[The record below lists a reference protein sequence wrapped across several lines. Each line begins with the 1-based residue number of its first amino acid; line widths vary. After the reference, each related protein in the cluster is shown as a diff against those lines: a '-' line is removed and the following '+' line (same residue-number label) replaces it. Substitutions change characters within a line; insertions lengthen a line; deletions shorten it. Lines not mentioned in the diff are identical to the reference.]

1 MYDGKVVFK
10 VDLDTKDFT
19 PQLEK
24 TKKDLDSLMFKYD
37 TLKKKPVMD
46 RTDKKNLENYT
57 EEGKLKIIAAANAQR
72 KKDLLELQAQIQET
86 ANKYIDLKAKQDA
99 VFNTS
104 YKKGLS
110 SVKNIN
116 MMDNSAYNK
125 SYALQYNQLGN
136 SMAKVS
142 GELPY
147 VADGFKDIGKEAE
160 FAGDET
166 EEAGKKAQTSGK
178 LFDKG
183 FSKGLKSVKRLA
195 LGIVGIRS
203 AYMLARK
210 AASSYMAQDE
220 DLAKSM
226 QSVWTGLGAFLAP
239 LLETLTNLM
248 LKFVGYLNVFIKAL
262 TGKDLIASAN
272 AKILEKQAKAQEKL
286 NKATKEYQNYDFDV
300 IRTQQTDKGSSGGG
314 TDDASLINIPELNEN
329 IVKKLQDLAKWL
341 KENKDLI
348 EEVGI
353 ALGITFG
360 AIAIANLLSN
370 IGALIGSGTLLTG
383 LAGLLAILS
392 LVAIVWTIHLVTE
405 GFKELSDAEKTAAD
419 LAEHLK
425 EIAHLT
431 GKDIVENPDE
441 KTPEEIEQATE
452 DYQEATSAAI
462 EYYDAAIKGAK
473 KTKKEAEDWLYPTD
487 VGSAGKNL
495 LRTFYDAGNALFG
508 KGYVVTDANTEI
520 IEDANREIQSYGQSL
535 QEAAW
540 NYIQLAKQGRLSG
553 DGLKALIYIYQNYGD
568 KLEEINQYSDDYI
581 FTIDQLRDAIGDYA
595 GIYPEVTSEMF
606 GFNKLSDAQ
615 QRQMIDLT
623 EKFML
628 GKISATDYA
637 KELAKIPTSVETKVA
652 TNGILQAGQNIANY
666 IKDAINKVPTTKNTK
681 FTVDD
686 KDAETKTKNYSNN
699 LLKLP
704 TSILTTIKA
713 TLDTSAADWQFQQ
726 FKQKVTNFPI
736 VGGILDKLF
745 SVIGFAGGGYVSQPT
760 FAMVGEGKY
769 NEYVIPDGEDYISR
783 LANEI
788 GKYGTGGNGTVN
800 VYLDGRLIQR
810 QVDDTR
816 NRVNFAKNR

>member
-1 MYDGKVVFK
+1 MGYDGRVVFK
-10 VDLDTKDFT
+10 VDLDTKDFV
-19 PQLEK
+19 PQIEQ
-24 TKKDLDSLMFKYD
+24 TKKELD
-37 TLKKKPVMD
+37 
-46 RTDKKNLENYT
+46 
-57 EEGKLKIIAAANAQR
+57 
-72 KKDLLELQAQIQET
+72 DLLVEYEEIQKPLDGGTETLIAGGKAAKYENEQLTKMAAKIQEL
-86 ANKYIDLKAKQDA
+86 ANKYIDLKQKQDD
-99 VFNTS
+99 V
-104 YKKGLS
+104 YKTNMK
-110 SVKNIN
+110 SVKNIG

-166 EEAGKKAQTSGK
+166 AEAGKKAQTSGK

-195 LGIVGIRS
+195 LGIIGIRG

-314 TDDASLINIPELNEN
+314 SDEAELINIPELNEN

-341 KENKDLI
+341 KDNKDLI

-360 AIAIANLLSN
+360 AIAIANLLAN
-370 IGALIGSGTLLTG
+370 IGALIGSGALLTG

-405 GFKELSDAEKTAAD
+405 GFKELADAEKTAAD
-419 LAEHLK
+419 LAGHLK

-441 KTPEEIEQATE
+441 KTPEEIETATE
-452 DYQEATSAAI
+452 NYQEATSAAV
-462 EYYDAAIKGAK
+462 EFYDEAIKGAK
-473 KTKKEAEDWLYPTD
+473 ETKKEAEGWLYPTD
-487 VGSAGKNL
+487 IKSHGKNL
-495 LRTFYDAGNALFG
+495 LRTFYDAGNAIFG
-508 KGYVVTDANTEI
+508 KGYVVLESNTQI
-520 IEDANREIQSYGQSL
+520 VEDADREIQNYTQSL

-568 KLEEINQYSDDYI
+568 KLDEINKYSEDYV
-581 FTIDQLRDAIGDYA
+581 FTIDQLKDAIGDYA

-606 GFNKLSDAQ
+606 GFNKLSASQ
-615 QRQMIDLT
+615 QKQLIDLT

-628 GKISATDYA
+628 GKISTTEYA
-637 KELAKIPTSVETKVA
+637 KELAKIPKNVDTKVETPGIIQSAQNVA
-652 TNGILQAGQNIANY
+652 TYMADY
-666 IKDAINKVPTTKNTK
+666 INKIPTTKNTK
-681 FTVDD
+681 LTVDD
-686 KDAETKTKNYSNN
+686 KDAETKTTNYKNN

-704 TSILTTIKA
+704 TSVLTTIKA

-726 FKQKVTNFPI
+726 FKQKVSNFPI
-736 VGGILDKLF
+736 VGGVLDKLF

-810 QVDDTR
+810 QVDNTR
-816 NRVNFAKNR
+816 NNVNFVKNR